1 MTFFQSPAAKAK
13 TQAFAPAIVDVRPI
27 IRWTYLWMF
36 LGLLVTAGVAILT
49 ASSSA
54 LLTLSLNP
62 LVSIGSLIATFGLLI
77 VMSKGLVTRSVNT
90 TSTLYFVFCA
100 LMGFSLAVLLHV
112 YSGASIVYAFLS
124 AAMLF
129 GVMSVFAYTTSIDLT
144 KYSSYFFMGLVGLLL
159 TSFVNGILLRSS
171 GMELLISAFGVLLF
185 TGLIAYDT
193 QRVRKMAAHPQ
204 LQDDGNLALKL
215 SIMLA
220 VSLYLDFLNLFLF
233 LLRLFGGGRD

>member
-13 TQAFAPAIVDVRPI
+13 TQDFAPAITDVRPI

-36 LGLLVTAGVAILT
+36 LGLLITAGVAILT
-49 ASSSA
+49 ASSTA

-62 LVSIGSLIATFGLLI
+62 LVSIGSLLATFGLLI
-77 VMSKGLVTRSVNT
+77 AMSKGLATRSVNT

-112 YSGASIVYAFLS
+112 YSGASIAYAFLS
-124 AAMLF
+124 ASMLF

-159 TSFVNGILLRSS
+159 TSFVNILLRSS
-171 GMELLISAFGVLLF
+171 GLEMLISAFGVLLF

-220 VSLYLDFLNLFLF
+220 VSLYLNFLNLFLF